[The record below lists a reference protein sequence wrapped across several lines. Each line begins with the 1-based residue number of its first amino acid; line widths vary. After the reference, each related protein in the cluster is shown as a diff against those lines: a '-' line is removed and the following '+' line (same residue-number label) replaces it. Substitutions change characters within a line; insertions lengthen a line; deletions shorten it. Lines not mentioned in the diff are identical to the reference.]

1 MAKNSAEK
9 LKVASGV
16 DQLDFI
22 LEGLFIGDN
31 VVWFDDAGSLAS
43 VFCLNFIQISQIQK
57 KPLIYVTFD
66 RSPKNLL
73 EKLGPLAKNPAL
85 FILDCFTFGKGAGSS
100 IFLKFYEQME
110 SQDPFKL
117 VQVKNPR
124 DMSQVTEALYA
135 LHGTQKGDVRFVFE
149 SLTGMQE
156 LWGGEDQ
163 ALNFYS
169 HSCPRLYELNTI
181 AYWVMEKKA
190 HSPRFRAQISQIAQV
205 AIDLAIKRGTT
216 SLTVL
221 KAEKRKL
228 DNLHQPHKY
237 WVEDLNITFNDE
249 RRPTGLM
256 DLGQRIKALRLK
268 RGLSQT
274 ELAQS
279 VGVTPSTI
287 SQVESNLIYPSLPA
301 LFKMA
306 EILAVEGSS
315 FFLDQ
320 GKEKNRLVFPE
331 REATDLKL
339 PGVSELMLQ
348 TKRLTPVDLEAK
360 AEPFLIEIP
369 PQQSLSGH
377 FFFHKGEE
385 MGYLLAGKLSVK
397 MPSGDYEL
405 HSGDLIHL
413 TSEIPST
420 WTNPGPDPARLFWLK
435 IK

>member
-1 MAKNSAEK
+1 
-9 LKVASGV
+9 V
-16 DQLDFI
+16 
-22 LEGLFIGDN
+22 
-31 VVWFDDAGSLAS
+31 
-43 VFCLNFIQISQIQK
+43 
-57 KPLIYVTFD
+57 
-66 RSPKNLL
+66 
-73 EKLGPLAKNPAL
+73 
-85 FILDCFTFGKGAGSS
+85 
-100 IFLKFYEQME
+100 
-110 SQDPFKL
+110 
-117 VQVKNPR
+117 
-124 DMSQVTEALYA
+124 
-135 LHGTQKGDVRFVFE
+135 
-149 SLTGMQE
+149 
-156 LWGGEDQ
+156 
-163 ALNFYS
+163 LNFYS

-237 WVEDLNITFNDE
+237 WVKDLDITFNDE
-249 RRPTGLM
+249 RRPSGLM

-306 EILAVEGSS
+306 EILAVESSS
-315 FFLDQ
+315 FFLDP
-320 GKEKNRLVFPE
+320 GKEKKRVIFPL
-331 REATDLKL
+331 REATDLRMTGM
-339 PGVSELMLQ
+339 PEFSIQ

-369 PQQSLSGH
+369 PQQSLSSH

-385 MGYLLAGKLSVK
+385 MGYLLSGKLLVK
-397 MPSGDYEL
+397 MGSGEYEL
-405 HSGDLIHL
+405 LPGDLIHL
-413 TSEIPST
+413 TSEIPNAWS
-420 WTNPGPDPARLFWLK
+420 NLGPDPARLLWLIVK
-435 IK
+435 

>member
-31 VVWFDDAGSLAS
+31 VVWYDDAGSLAS
-43 VFCLNFIQISQIQK
+43 VFCLNFIQISQAQK

-73 EKLGPLAKNPAL
+73 EKLGPLAQNPDL

-100 IFLKFYEQME
+100 IFLKFYEQVE

-117 VQVKNPR
+117 VQVENPR
-124 DMSQVTEALYA
+124 DMRQVTEALYA
-135 LHGTQKGDVRFVFE
+135 LHSTQKGDVRFVFE

-163 ALNFYS
+163 VLNFYS
-169 HSCPRLYELNTI
+169 HSCPRLYELKTI

-205 AIDLAIKRGTT
+205 AIDLSIKRGTT

-237 WVEDLNITFNDE
+237 WVKDLDITFNEE
-249 RRPTGLM
+249 RRPSGLM

-306 EILAVEGSS
+306 EILGVEGSS
-315 FFLDQ
+315 FFSDQ
-320 GKEKNRLVFPE
+320 GKEKNRVSLPL
-331 REATDLKL
+331 REATDLRL
-339 PGVSELMLQ
+339 TGMPEFSIQ

-369 PQQSLSGH
+369 PRQSLSTHSSSTKGKKWDTSWPGSYRSKCPPGGTN
-377 FFFHKGEE
+377 FFR
-385 MGYLLAGKLSVK
+385 
-397 MPSGDYEL
+397 
-405 HSGDLIHL
+405 
-413 TSEIPST
+413 EISST
-420 WTNPGPDPARLFWLK
+420 
-435 IK
+435 